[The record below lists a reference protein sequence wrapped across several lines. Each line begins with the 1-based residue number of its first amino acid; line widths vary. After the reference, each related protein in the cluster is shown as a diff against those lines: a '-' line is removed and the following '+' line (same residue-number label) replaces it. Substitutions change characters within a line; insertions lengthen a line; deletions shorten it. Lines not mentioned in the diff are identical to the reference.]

1 MPVNIGPKIGID
13 GEAQFRKEIQ
23 AINKEMKQYAAET
36 KAVTAAYAG
45 QEDSIESLTAKSS
58 SLSKQLATQEKAV
71 AKVEE
76 ILGKVRQ
83 QYGDNDEATQRWESE
98 LVKAR
103 AELTRLQNQLDDTK
117 LSLEDVAEG
126 FQQAGDRLSSAGN
139 TLTVGLTAPLVAAG
153 TAAVNYASDTQ
164 ESLNKVDVAFGNS
177 SASVKAWSET
187 TLTSIG
193 LARGTALDMAA
204 LYGDMA
210 TSMGFSQEA
219 AADMSKELVNLAADL
234 SSFKNVSIDEANT
247 ALKSIFTG
255 EAESLKN
262 LGVVMT
268 ETNLDAYAL
277 AKGFQKAYSEM
288 SESEKVSLRYQYV
301 MEKTANAQGDFS
313 RTSDSTANQTRILKE
328 SLKEAAATLGEDL
341 LPVVTPVISKISELV
356 QEFAALDEETR
367 KNLVQAGLFLA
378 TLGPMLKLTGGIT
391 TAVNAG
397 ITAYKALKTAQT
409 AATASQ
415 MGLNAA
421 MSANPVGAVVTAVGS
436 LVAVLGSLAVTSAL
450 TGEKQRD
457 LNQELKETE
466 KIRLEAVETAEQEAT
481 SNLGALEAL
490 EDLLAVEEKTAGQKE
505 TILALVDDLNEAIP
519 NLNLAYDEQTDSIN
533 MTADAIRDLIE
544 AMKQEAYFQAGQ
556 DALSEV
562 YATRIKAVYQLKQAE
577 QELAD
582 AQEEMQRRSEAAAE
596 SGSWQMYTAM
606 GMAAQGAT
614 GEISV
619 LEDRIDAANAAI
631 EEADRQ
637 IEFLSESMADYTPTV
652 SAATDSTDDLMETT
666 EEQTDAAE
674 ELRNSSTALSRTVAT
689 LSKALQEQADS
700 GSISLDTA
708 LDLIDAGYAAAL
720 AIDTETGAITVN
732 KDAYIALAQAKIDEQ
747 IAAVKAARQADVSK
761 IANNYDALSAIDSA
775 EAYYK
780 LAQAKDEAK
789 DTVDEIK
796 SYDAQIAALQE
807 LRDSVGKYSGAVTS
821 SSGAGKKAATQAEK
835 NLEKYQKI
843 RDELDHMLAMGQITE
858 EAYYTRL
865 AEIRD
870 QYLTDDE
877 NIEEYRKIN
886 EEIYKYDQQLAED
899 EDKLWAEQTQA
910 IVDELQ
916 NRLDEVVAAR
926 DNMAQTL
933 SDYGDLFT
941 VEDDVFQLGNL
952 QQQIDTL
959 NQYEEV
965 LGRLRE
971 RGISDSLMGEVTDME
986 IDDAIQYGEQ
996 LLGMSETQWEEYNQ
1010 LWEEKQQR
1018 AIEIATKFYE
1028 DQLTTLQTEYDTK
1041 LATALDG
1048 LTDTAYSSGLDTA
1061 QGLADGINDNAQAAI
1076 DAARDLASQIAAA
1089 MNSALDIN
1097 SPSGVTEQTGRYT
1110 AQGFEVGFTDEMR
1123 DVRDRMARSSSAADA
1138 ANQAAAGVVNG
1149 LAGVLP
1155 AAQGGTYEI
1164 HVNIDGTTAATVLFD
1179 PLRGVIR
1186 QKGEGL

>member
-58 SLSKQLATQEKAV
+58 SLSKQLSVQEKAV

-153 TAAVNYASDTQ
+153 TAAVNYASDTE
-164 ESLNKVDVAFGNS
+164 ESLNKVQVAFGNS
-177 SASVKAWSET
+177 AASVEAWSET

-277 AKGFQKAYSEM
+277 AKGFQKTYSEM
-288 SESEKVSLRYQYV
+288 SETEKVSLRYQYV

-397 ITAYKALKTAQT
+397 ITAYKSLQAAHT

-421 MSANPVGAVVTAVGS
+421 MASNPVGAVVTAVGS
-436 LVAVLGSLAVTSAL
+436 LVAVLGSLAAASAL
-450 TGEKQRD
+450 AGNGQKD
-457 LNQELKETE
+457 LNKELAETE
-466 KIRLEAVETAEQEAT
+466 KTRQAAIESAQKEQT
-481 SNLGALEAL
+481 NTLGTLAAL
-490 EDLLAVEEKTAGQKE
+490 EDLVAVEDKTAAQKQS
-505 TILALVDDLNEAIP
+505 ILSLVEDLNEAMP
-519 NLNLAYDEQTDSIN
+519 ELNLAYDEQTDSLN
-533 MTADAIRDLIE
+533 MTAEAVRNLAEAEAQRAIQEANMDALVEQYQIKIE
-544 AMKQEAYFQAGQ
+544 AEKQ
-556 DALSEV
+556 
-562 YATRIKAVYQLKQAE
+562 
-577 QELAD
+577 LAD
-582 AQEEMQRRSEAAAE
+582 AETQLAQVRSDLATVTQQADEYIRQHGEGSMELQSQIQQLASEESYLTTEVTEAKQAVSSAEQSISE
-596 SGSWQMYTAM
+596 
-606 GMAAQGAT
+606 
-614 GEISV
+614 
-619 LEDRIDAANAAI
+619 L
-631 EEADRQ
+631 
-637 IEFLSESMADYTPTV
+637 
-652 SAATDSTDDLMETT
+652 SAATVDYTDTTAEASEAVADQAEVT
-666 EEQTDAAE
+666 EEQTDAAD
-674 ELRNSSTALSRTVAT
+674 ELRDSSSALSQTVDT
-689 LSKALQEQADS
+689 LTRALDEQADS
-700 GSISLDTA
+700 GSISLGTA

-747 IAAVKAARQADVSK
+747 VAALEAARAAAVAAQANLTDSGYAL
-761 IANNYDALSAIDSA
+761 ANA

-780 LAQAKDEAK
+780 LAEAK
-789 DTVDEIK
+789 AAAEDEVK
-796 SYDAQIAALQE
+796 SYDAQIAALKT
-807 LRDSVGKYSGAVTS
+807 LKNSLGSYTYAVQS

-843 RDELDHMLAMGQITE
+843 RDELDHMLAMGQVTE

-870 QYLTDDE
+870 QYLTDAD
-877 NIEEYRKIN
+877 NIDEYRKIT

-971 RGISDSLMGEVTDME
+971 RGISDSLMSEVTDME
-986 IDDAIQYGEQ
+986 VDDAIKYGEQ
-996 LLGMSETQWEEYNQ
+996 LLGMSDTQWEEYNQ

-1018 AIEIATKFYE
+1018 AIEIATEFYKG
-1028 DQLTTLQTEYDTK
+1028 QLDTLKTEYDEK
-1041 LATALDG
+1041 LGTALDG
-1048 LTDTAYSSGLDTA
+1048 LTDTAYDSGIDTA
-1061 QGLADGINDNAQAAI
+1061 QGLADGINANKQAAI

-1089 MNSALDIN
+1089 MNGALDIN

-1110 AQGFEVGFTDEMR
+1110 AQGFEVGFVDEMR
-1123 DVRDRMARSSSAADA
+1123 DVRDRMARSSSTADA